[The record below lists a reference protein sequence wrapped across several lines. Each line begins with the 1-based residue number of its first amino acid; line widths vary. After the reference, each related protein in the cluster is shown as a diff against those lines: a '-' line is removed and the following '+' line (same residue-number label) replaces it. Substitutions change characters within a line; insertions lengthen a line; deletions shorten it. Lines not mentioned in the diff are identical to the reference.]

1 MITVKFS
8 ASVHAPKQRVW
19 YILWEKSFY
28 EKWVSLFS
36 EGSTVKTDNWK
47 EGSEV
52 QFVDSNGNGMLS
64 IVAANRQS
72 EYMSFEHI
80 GMIKDSVRD
89 TSSDEVKGWA
99 GAKENYTL
107 KQDENITTLTVEMD
121 TTEEHKD
128 FFSNTWPK
136 AMDKIKELAEAKTMI
151 TVSAIVN
158 GPIEKVW
165 NSWTKPAH
173 IVNWNHASDDWHTP
187 RATND
192 LRNNGRFTFT
202 MAAKDG
208 SFSFDFGGT
217 YTTIEPQKK
226 ISYIMDDGRV
236 ADVLFEQEDN
246 YVKITENFQAE
257 NMHSLEMQ
265 EAGWQ
270 AILNNFKKFMEGLI

>member
-8 ASVHAPKQRVW
+8 ASVQAPKQRVW
-19 YILWEKSFY
+19 YVLWEKSFY
-28 EKWVSLFS
+28 EQWTSIFS

-47 EGSEV
+47 EGTEV
-52 QFVDSNGNGMLS
+52 QFVDPNGNGMLS
-64 IVAANRQS
+64 IVAANRQG

-80 GMIKDSVRD
+80 GMIKDGVRD
-89 TSSDEVKGWA
+89 TSSDEVKGWN

-107 KQDENITTLTVEMD
+107 RQDGDITTLTVEMD
-121 TTEEHKD
+121 TTEEYKD

-165 NSWTKPAH
+165 DSWTKPEH

-187 RATND
+187 KASSD
-192 LRNNGRFTFT
+192 LQKDGRFTFT
-202 MAAKDG
+202 MEAKDG

-217 YTTIEPQKK
+217 YTAVDPQKK

-236 ADVLFEQEDN
+236 AAVLFESAGDS
-246 YVKITENFQAE
+246 VSITETFQAE
-257 NMHSLEMQ
+257 NIHSIEMQ
-265 EAGWQ
+265 EAGWL
-270 AILNNFKKFMEGLI
+270 AILNNFKKYTESLI